1 MQLVRSITSEKKAN
15 EMLLFGEPISA
26 SEALQYGL
34 VNKVVPNDKL
44 DDAVDEYIGRANS
57 LSG

>member
-1 MQLVRSITSEKKAN
+1 
-15 EMLLFGEPISA
+15 MLLFGEPISA
-26 SEALQYGL
+26 NEALQYRL

-44 DDAVDEYIGRANS
+44 NDAVDEYIGKANN